1 VVIARGQRAIRRRV
15 LSIEGFVNRRIAV
28 MNKWSSVAVSA
39 ALVVAGVGA
48 SVSAEAHPYL
58 TVGVDVPAVA
68 VVAPYGHAP
77 VYCGLYCYE
86 HGRYWRR
93 DYDRYRFD
101 RFPRERWY
109 RR

>member
-1 VVIARGQRAIRRRV
+1 
-15 LSIEGFVNRRIAV
+15 
-28 MNKWSSVAVSA
+28 MNKWSFVAVSA
-39 ALVVAGVGA
+39 ALAVTGGVGV

-68 VVAPYGHAP
+68 AAGPFGREP
-77 VYCGLYCYE
+77 VLCGPFCYS

>member
-1 VVIARGQRAIRRRV
+1 
-15 LSIEGFVNRRIAV
+15 
-28 MNKWSSVAVSA
+28 MNKWALFASSA
-39 ALVVAGVGA
+39 ALVVTGVGA

-68 VVAPYGHAP
+68 VVAPFGRGA
-77 VYCGLYCYE
+77 VYCGPYCYE
-86 HGRYWRR
+86 QGRYWRR

-101 RFPRERWY
+101 RFPRERWH

>member
-1 VVIARGQRAIRRRV
+1 M
-15 LSIEGFVNRRIAV
+15 S
-28 MNKWSSVAVSA
+28 KWSFVAVSA
-39 ALVVAGVGA
+39 ALAVTGVGA

-68 VVAPYGHAP
+68 VVGPLGHTP
-77 VYCGLYCYE
+77 VYCGPFCYE

-101 RFPRERWY
+101 RFPRERSSRPRQARDHRG
-109 RR
+109 RRRNGRDRASAG

>member
-1 VVIARGQRAIRRRV
+1 
-15 LSIEGFVNRRIAV
+15 
-28 MNKWSSVAVSA
+28 MNKWSLVAVSA

-68 VVAPYGHAP
+68 VGAPIG
-77 VYCGLYCYE
+77 VYCGPYCYG

-93 DYDRYRFD
+93 DYDRHRFD

>member
-1 VVIARGQRAIRRRV
+1 
-15 LSIEGFVNRRIAV
+15 

-39 ALVVAGVGA
+39 ALAVAGVGA

-58 TVGVDVPAVA
+58 TVGVDVPAIA
-68 VVAPYGHAP
+68 VVGPYGRA
-77 VYCGLYCYE
+77 YCGPYCYE

>member
-1 VVIARGQRAIRRRV
+1 
-15 LSIEGFVNRRIAV
+15 

-58 TVGVDVPAVA
+58 TVGVDVPAAAVA
-68 VVAPYGHAP
+68 GRSGYTP
-77 VYCGLYCYE
+77 VYCGPLYCE

-101 RFPRERWY
+101 RFPRDRW
-109 RR
+109 

>member
-1 VVIARGQRAIRRRV
+1 
-15 LSIEGFVNRRIAV
+15 

-68 VVAPYGHAP
+68 VVFGHAP
-77 VYCGLYCYE
+77 VYCGPYCYE

>member
-1 VVIARGQRAIRRRV
+1 
-15 LSIEGFVNRRIAV
+15 L
-28 MNKWSSVAVSA
+28 
-39 ALVVAGVGA
+39 
-48 SVSAEAHPYL
+48 
-58 TVGVDVPAVA
+58 
-68 VVAPYGHAP
+68 GHTP
-77 VYCGLYCYE
+77 VYCGPFCYE

>member
-1 VVIARGQRAIRRRV
+1 
-15 LSIEGFVNRRIAV
+15 
-28 MNKWSSVAVSA
+28 MNKWSFVAVSA
-39 ALVVAGVGA
+39 ALAVAGVGA

-68 VVAPYGHAP
+68 VVGRFGHPP
-77 VYCGLYCYE
+77 VYCGPYCYE
-86 HGRYWRR
+86 LGRYWRR
-93 DYDRYRFD
+93 DYDRHRFD

>member
-1 VVIARGQRAIRRRV
+1 
-15 LSIEGFVNRRIAV
+15 
-28 MNKWSSVAVSA
+28 MNKWSLVAVSA

-68 VVAPYGHAP
+68 VPVGRAP
-77 VYCGLYCYE
+77 VYCGPFCYE

>member
-1 VVIARGQRAIRRRV
+1 
-15 LSIEGFVNRRIAV
+15 
-28 MNKWSSVAVSA
+28 MNKWSFVAASA

-68 VVAPYGHAP
+68 VRFGHAP
-77 VYCGLYCYE
+77 VYCGPYCYE

-93 DYDRYRFD
+93 DYDRFRFD

>member
-1 VVIARGQRAIRRRV
+1 M
-15 LSIEGFVNRRIAV
+15 S
-28 MNKWSSVAVSA
+28 KWSSVAVRA
-39 ALVVAGVGA
+39 ALAVAGVGA
-48 SVSAEAHPYL
+48 SASAETHPYF

-68 VVAPYGHAP
+68 AAFGHAP
-77 VYCGLYCYE
+77 VYCGPYCYD

>member
-1 VVIARGQRAIRRRV
+1 MKR
-15 LSIEGFVNRRIAV
+15 
-28 MNKWSSVAVSA
+28 WSFVAVSA
-39 ALVVAGVGA
+39 ALAVAGVGA

-58 TVGVDVPAVA
+58 TVGVDAPVAVA
-68 VVAPYGHAP
+68 APFGHAP
-77 VYCGLYCYE
+77 VDCGPMYYE

-101 RFPRERWY
+101 RFPRDRWY

>member
-1 VVIARGQRAIRRRV
+1 
-15 LSIEGFVNRRIAV
+15 
-28 MNKWSSVAVSA
+28 MNKWSSVAMSA
-39 ALVVAGVGA
+39 ALVVTGVGA

-68 VVAPYGHAP
+68 VVGPFGYAP
-77 VYCGLYCYE
+77 VYCGPYCYE

>member
-1 VVIARGQRAIRRRV
+1 
-15 LSIEGFVNRRIAV
+15 
-28 MNKWSSVAVSA
+28 MDKWSSVAASA
-39 ALVVAGVGA
+39 ALVVAGAGA

-58 TVGVDVPAVA
+58 TVGIDVPPVA
-68 VVAPYGHAP
+68 MVGRFGSAA
-77 VYCGLYCYE
+77 VYCAPYCYE

-101 RFPRERWY
+101 RFPRERWQ